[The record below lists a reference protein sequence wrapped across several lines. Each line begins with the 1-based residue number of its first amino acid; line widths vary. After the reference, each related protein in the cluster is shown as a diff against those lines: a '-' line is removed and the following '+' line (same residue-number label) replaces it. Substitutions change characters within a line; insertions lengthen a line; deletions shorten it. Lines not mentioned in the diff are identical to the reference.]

1 SIKRVYDESVARYK
15 IMYDEV
21 NAMIDDIL
29 KRLSATGGLGVVNTI
44 DFDRNEFVKSG
55 DDWYRAQVGKYSSA
69 LLEKIKPE
77 DSEGLSCGKDFIQN
91 DKIKVVFGKDGVIN
105 SLVDLTDGKELCKDY
120 LNKLTVYS
128 DPKSYYNAWDINID
142 YPKMRKWQFK
152 LETCRSYVDG
162 VRVVM
167 ENIYYFKNS
176 AVIQKVCLNKED
188 SAVYFDTQVD
198 WRETHKMLRADFR
211 PTVYSETVNCDI
223 QFGNVDR
230 STLEDTSVRKAQFEI
245 CAHKFVNVDSDN
257 YGVALLNDC
266 KYGYRVK
273 DGLISLNL
281 LRSPKSPDPECDM
294 GDHHFVYAFYPH
306 NGTWQESDV
315 IKKAY
320 CLNNPLIV
328 KENAPAIDSLFDVQG
343 DVIVETIKVSEDNTG

>member
-1 SIKRVYDESVARYK
+1 
-15 IMYDEV
+15 
-21 NAMIDDIL
+21 
-29 KRLSATGGLGVVNTI
+29 
-44 DFDRNEFVKSG
+44 
-55 DDWYRAQVGKYSSA
+55 
-69 LLEKIKPE
+69 
-77 DSEGLSCGKDFIQN
+77 
-91 DKIKVVFGKDGVIN
+91 
-105 SLVDLTDGKELCKDY
+105 
-120 LNKLTVYS
+120 
-128 DPKSYYNAWDINID
+128 
-142 YPKMRKWQFK
+142 
-152 LETCRSYVDG
+152 SYVDG

-211 PTVYSETVNCDI
+211 PTVYSDTVNCDI

-328 KENAPAIDSLFDVQG
+328 KENAPAIDSLFVVQG
-343 DVIVETIKVSEDNTG
+343 DVIVETIKVSEDNTGIVLRVYERLGKDCESVITPKFDYKQVFETNMIERNPQKVEGDKFKFGKYEIKTIKYII